1 MRTEEYMK
9 NFSESIQKLETEIET
24 AEAIIIGAGAGIS
37 VSSGFVY
44 SGSRFDRNFS
54 DFHEAYGITDMYSGG
69 FYPFPSIEEYWAW
82 WSKMIW
88 INRYECGVG
97 KPYSDLLSL
106 VRNKDYFIITTN
118 VDHQFQRAGFDKKRL
133 FYTQGDYGL
142 FQCSEPC
149 HQKTYDNEDAIRKM
163 IDEQSNIRIPSSLIP
178 LCPVCGKPLT
188 TNLRIDDRFVQDD
201 GWYAS
206 ASCYEDF
213 LRRHKGMHVL
223 FLELGVGMNT
233 PEIIKY
239 PFWRMVM
246 ENENAIYCTVNK
258 GQAYVPSE
266 IKNRSITIDDDIG
279 RVIIQLIK

>member
-1 MRTEEYMK
+1 MK

-106 VRNKDYFIITTN
+106 VCDKDYFIITTN

-213 LRRHKGMHVL
+213 LRRHKGLHVL

-233 PEIIKY
+233 PGIIKY

-258 GQAYVPSE
+258 GQSYVPSE

>member
-1 MRTEEYMK
+1 MK
-9 NFSESIQKLETEIET
+9 NFSESIQKLDTEIET

-69 FYPFPSIEEYWAW
+69 FYHFPSIEEYWAW

-149 HQKTYDNEDAIRKM
+149 HQKTYDNEEAIRKM

-233 PEIIKY
+233 PGIIKY

>member
-1 MRTEEYMK
+1 
-9 NFSESIQKLETEIET
+9 
-24 AEAIIIGAGAGIS
+24 
-37 VSSGFVY
+37 
-44 SGSRFDRNFS
+44 
-54 DFHEAYGITDMYSGG
+54 
-69 FYPFPSIEEYWAW
+69 
-82 WSKMIW
+82 MIW

-163 IDEQSNIRIPSSLIP
+163 IDEQSNMKIPSYLIP

-201 GWYAS
+201 GWYAA

-233 PEIIKY
+233 PGIIKY

-279 RVIIQLIK
+279 YVITQLIK

>member
-1 MRTEEYMK
+1 MK
-9 NFSESIQKLETEIET
+9 NFSENIQKLETEIET
-24 AEAIIIGAGAGIS
+24 AEAIVIGAGAGIS

-82 WSKMIW
+82 WSRMIW

-97 KPYSDLLSL
+97 KPYSDILSL
-106 VRNKDYFIITTN
+106 VCNKDYFIITTN

-163 IDEQSNIRIPSSLIP
+163 IDEQSNMKIPSSLIP

-201 GWYAS
+201 GWYAA

-213 LRRHKGMHVL
+213 LRRHNGMHIL
-223 FLELGVGMNT
+223 FLELGVGMST
-233 PEIIKY
+233 PGIIKY
-239 PFWRMVM
+239 PFWRMVI

-258 GQAYVPSE
+258 GQVYVPSE
-266 IKNRSITIDDDIG
+266 IKNKSITIDDDIG
-279 RVIIQLIK
+279 YVITQLIK

>member
-1 MRTEEYMK
+1 MK
-9 NFSESIQKLETEIET
+9 NFSENIQKLETEIET
-24 AEAIIIGAGAGIS
+24 AEAIVIGAGAGIS

-82 WSKMIW
+82 WSRMIW

-97 KPYSDLLSL
+97 KPYSDILSL
-106 VRNKDYFIITTN
+106 VCNKDYFIITTN

-163 IDEQSNIRIPSSLIP
+163 IDEQSNMKIPSSLIP

-206 ASCYEDF
+206 ACCYEDF
-213 LRRHKGMHVL
+213 LRRHNGMHIL

-233 PEIIKY
+233 PGIIKY

-246 ENENAIYCTVNK
+246 ENENALYCTVNK
-258 GQAYVPSE
+258 GQVYVPSE
-266 IKNRSITIDDDIG
+266 IKNKSIIIDDDIG
-279 RVIIQLIK
+279 YVITQLIK

>member
-82 WSKMIW
+82 WSRMIW

-106 VRNKDYFIITTN
+106 VCDKDYFIITTN

-163 IDEQSNIRIPSSLIP
+163 IDEQSNMRIPSSLIP

-233 PEIIKY
+233 PGIIKY

>member
-1 MRTEEYMK
+1 MK
-9 NFSESIQKLETEIET
+9 NFSENIQKLETEIET
-24 AEAIIIGAGAGIS
+24 AEAIVIGAGAGIS

-82 WSKMIW
+82 WSRMIW

-97 KPYSDLLSL
+97 KPYSDILSL
-106 VRNKDYFIITTN
+106 VCNKDYFIITTN

-163 IDEQSNIRIPSSLIP
+163 IDEQSNMKIPSSLIP

-201 GWYAS
+201 GWYAA

-213 LRRHKGMHVL
+213 LRRHNGMHIL

-233 PEIIKY
+233 PGIIKY

-246 ENENAIYCTVNK
+246 ENENALYCTVNK
-258 GQAYVPSE
+258 GQVYVPSE
-266 IKNRSITIDDDIG
+266 IKNKSIIIDDDIG
-279 RVIIQLIK
+279 YVITQLIK

>member
-1 MRTEEYMK
+1 MK

-106 VRNKDYFIITTN
+106 VCDKDYFIITTN

-163 IDEQSNIRIPSSLIP
+163 IDEQSNMRIPSSLIP

-233 PEIIKY
+233 PGIIKY